1 MTAQDLPSEDMTP
14 EDTAAAVAGPIGALG
29 GAFMLARATL
39 KKGPELGF
47 PKGWS
52 FYFSGRG
59 GVLGDVVPDVV
70 AASFVFFPVA
80 WVQQQWLLGRAVMEP
95 AAAAAA
101 YAEASQAW
109 GRENLDGVHGL
120 ERLVELLRRVAAAAD
135 PAGAPLFAGWRAMP
149 LPEDAPG
156 AAAQLLHVM
165 REHRGAMHSMAV
177 LTVGLAPRDAVVA
190 STGEGGAQFFNWPEP
205 YPEREPLLNLHAEAE
220 DITDELAARPYEALD
235 EAERAELVELLQ
247 AAQAHAFDLAV

>member
-1 MTAQDLPSEDMTP
+1 MTP
-14 EDTAAAVAGPIGALG
+14 DDTAVAVAGPIGALG
-29 GAFMLARATL
+29 GAFMLSRATL
-39 KKGPELGF
+39 KKGPSLGF

-70 AASFVFFPVA
+70 AAAFVFFPVA

-95 AAAAAA
+95 SAAAAA
-101 YAEASQAW
+101 YAEACQDW
-109 GRENLDGVHGL
+109 GREKLDGLPGL

-177 LTVGLAPRDAVVA
+177 LTTGLAPREAVIA
-190 STGEGGAQFFNWPEP
+190 SDGESGAQFFGWPEP
-205 YPEREPLLNLHAEAE
+205 HPEREPLLDLHAEAE
-220 DITDELAARPYEALD
+220 DVTDELAARPYESLND
-235 EAERAELVELLQ
+235 AEREELVDLLQ
-247 AAQAHAFDLAV
+247 AAHAQAFDLAV

>member
-1 MTAQDLPSEDMTP
+1 MTP

-29 GAFMLARATL
+29 GAFMLSRATL
-39 KKGPELGF
+39 KKGPALGF

-52 FYFSGRG
+52 FYFAGRG

-70 AASFVFFPVA
+70 AAAFVFFPVA

-95 AAAAAA
+95 PAAASA
-101 YAEASQAW
+101 YAEASQDW
-109 GRENLDGVHGL
+109 GRQNLDGAPNL
-120 ERLVELLRRVAAAAD
+120 ERLVELLRRVATAAD

-149 LPEDAPG
+149 LPDDAPG

-165 REHRGAMHSMAV
+165 REHRGAMHGMAV
-177 LTVGLAPRDAVVA
+177 LTSGLAPRDAVIA
-190 STGEGGAQFFNWPEP
+190 STGESGAQFFNWPEP
-205 YPEREPLLNLHAEAE
+205 YPDREPLLDLHAEAE
-220 DITDELAARPYEALD
+220 DVTDELAALPYLALD

-247 AAQAHAFDLAV
+247 TTQAHAFDLAV